1 MYDEPLND
9 IPSPEEVNSDRRRHP
24 RSIFAYPV
32 EFKIFFQKVD
42 TAPFNGYLK
51 DISISG
57 ACLQCEDKYGR
68 IKMDE
73 AKDVKLKL
81 TISIPREEKF
91 FIFAFIRWIRKDKQT
106 FQAEMGIEF
115 SELDYRNLAII
126 ERLIGMKNK
135 DHNMMWNL
143 WEQYNL

>member
-1 MYDEPLND
+1 
-9 IPSPEEVNSDRRRHP
+9 
-24 RSIFAYPV
+24 
-32 EFKIFFQKVD
+32 
-42 TAPFNGYLK
+42 
-51 DISISG
+51 
-57 ACLQCEDKYGR
+57 
-68 IKMDE
+68 MDE

-81 TISIPREEKF
+81 TISIPREEKI